1 MACCCCCFAGKG
13 GTFYGAWYKG
23 PVTINMFNT
32 AQCTPGNPEAND
44 PAARARLYDAALKIV
59 EEEAAKLEGG
69 GGAAATHS
77 E

>member
-32 AQCTPGNPEAND
+32 AQRTPGNPEAND

-69 GGAAATHS
+69 GGGAATHS